1 MRLKKCFAVFAVNF
15 VPSHNVIEKT
25 CKWALNI
32 LLITSYLFLVVLKDL
47 WADLLAY
54 NLCSNVVL
62 LCQTQSHLLQ
72 NEFHFFTSFH
82 WAICLNLF
90 KQKLSTSRP
99 EPAYFLI
106 WTFFPSLSA
115 KPLHRDHTSA
125 STQQLDTGPCLN
137 RGEEVLTTSQNWPA
151 TQVQL

>member
-15 VPSHNVIEKT
+15 LPSHNVIKKK

-32 LLITSYLFLVVLKDL
+32 LLIPSYLLLVVLKDL

-72 NEFHFFTSFH
+72 NEFHLFTSFH

-90 KQKLSTSRP
+90 KQKLSTFRA

-106 WTFFPSLSA
+106 WTFFLSLSA
-115 KPLHRDHTSA
+115 KPPHMDHTSA

>member
-1 MRLKKCFAVFAVNF
+1 MRLKKCFAAFAVNF
-15 VPSHNVIEKT
+15 LPSHNVIKKK

-32 LLITSYLFLVVLKDL
+32 LLIPSYLLLVVLKDL

-72 NEFHFFTSFH
+72 NEFHLFTSFH

-90 KQKLSTSRP
+90 KQKPSTFRA

-106 WTFFPSLSA
+106 WTFFLSLSA
-115 KPLHRDHTSA
+115 KPPYRDHTSA
-125 STQQLDTGPCLN
+125 STQELDTGPCLN

>member
-1 MRLKKCFAVFAVNF
+1 MRLKKCFAAFAVNF
-15 VPSHNVIEKT
+15 LPSHNVIEKT

-72 NEFHFFTSFH
+72 NEFHLFTSFH

-90 KQKLSTSRP
+90 KQKPFTFRA

-106 WTFFPSLSA
+106 WTFFLSLSA
-115 KPLHRDHTSA
+115 KPPYRDHTSA
-125 STQQLDTGPCLN
+125 STQELDTGLCLN
-137 RGEEVLTTSQNWPA
+137 RGEEVLTTSQNWPTA
-151 TQVQL
+151 QVQS